1 MAASRMGYSDRKVV
15 NQAPK
20 EGGIMATSSIFRTP
34 QFNTE
39 KSVRSLVEAM
49 EATMAEKTNYRDRM
63 PEVRRVK
70 DPKDIRRILESAR

>member
-1 MAASRMGYSDRKVV
+1 MGYSDRKVV

-63 PEVRRVK
+63 PEMRRVK
-70 DPKDIRRILESAR
+70 DPKDIRRILESTK

>member
-1 MAASRMGYSDRKVV
+1 
-15 NQAPK
+15 
-20 EGGIMATSSIFRTP
+20 MATSSIFKTP

-49 EATMAEKTNYRDRM
+49 ETTMAEKTNYRDRM

-70 DPKDIRRILESAR
+70 DPKDIRRILESTK